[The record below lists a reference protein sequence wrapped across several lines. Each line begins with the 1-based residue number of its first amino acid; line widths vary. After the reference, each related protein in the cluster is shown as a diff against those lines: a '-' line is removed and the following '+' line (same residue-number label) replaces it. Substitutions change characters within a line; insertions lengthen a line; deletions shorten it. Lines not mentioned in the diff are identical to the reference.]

1 MPGRSPLMS
10 THRADEDD
18 SNRDLEISVTPGG
31 PTRPHGRVEA
41 ESGELNAPYMSH
53 IDQRWRGSDTE
64 PGNMKMNP
72 QESIE
77 DGQRALGQRD
87 H

>member
-1 MPGRSPLMS
+1 MS
-10 THRADEDD
+10 THRAIVDD
-18 SNRDLEISVTPGG
+18 SSHDLEESVTTGG

-41 ESGELNAPYMSH
+41 ESGESNAPDMSYMDH
-53 IDQRWRGSDTE
+53 RCRRSDPEARYAETRLLE
-64 PGNMKMNP
+64 P
-72 QESIE
+72 IE